1 MIVLIGKKLR
11 YMIWESNVLLKFLF
25 GKCNEQE
32 SKEVND
38 WLLESDY
45 NQRTLSYLKMT
56 VKSEL

>member
-1 MIVLIGKKLR
+1 
-11 YMIWESNVLLKFLF
+11 MIWESNVLLKFLF